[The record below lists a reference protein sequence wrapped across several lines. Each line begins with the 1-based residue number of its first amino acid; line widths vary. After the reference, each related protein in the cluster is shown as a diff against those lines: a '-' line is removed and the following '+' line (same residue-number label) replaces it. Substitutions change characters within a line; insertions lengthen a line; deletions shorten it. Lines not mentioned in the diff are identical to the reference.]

1 MYIKVKNLFV
11 IISIIIV
18 TFGFYFLINNKDN
31 MNEFSFTM
39 LGGMLLILSAII
51 LLLLVFYIIENWNK
65 YIDLSLPFKIFKK

>member
-31 MNEFSFTM
+31 MNEFSFAV
-39 LGGMLLILSAII
+39 LVAMLLVLSAII
-51 LLLLVFYIIENWNK
+51 LFLLIFYIIENWNK
-65 YIDLSLPFKIFKK
+65 NIDLSLPFKIFKK

>member
-18 TFGFYFLINNKDN
+18 TFGSYFLINNKDN

-39 LGGMLLILSAII
+39 LGAVLLTLSAII
-51 LLLLVFYIIENWNK
+51 LLLLVIYIIENWNK
-65 YIDLSLPFKIFKK
+65 YIDLLFPFKIFKK

>member
-51 LLLLVFYIIENWNK
+51 LLLLIFYIIENWNRH
-65 YIDLSLPFKIFKK
+65 IDLSFPFKIFKK

>member
-31 MNEFSFTM
+31 MNEFSFAM
-39 LGGMLLILSAII
+39 LGGMLLILSTII
-51 LLLLVFYIIENWNK
+51 LLLLIFYIIDNWNK
-65 YIDLSLPFKIFKK
+65 NIDLSLPFKIFKK

>member
-31 MNEFSFTM
+31 MNEFSFAM
-39 LGGMLLILSAII
+39 LVAMLFVLSAII
-51 LLLLVFYIIENWNK
+51 LFLLIFYIIENWNK
-65 YIDLSLPFKIFKK
+65 NIDLSLPFKIFKK

>member
-39 LGGMLLILSAII
+39 LVAMLFVLSAII
-51 LLLLVFYIIENWNK
+51 LFLLIFYIIENWNK
-65 YIDLSLPFKIFKK
+65 NIDLSLPFKIFKK